1 MNAKG
6 IDPNLWHLV
15 TTSLA
20 SDTGQRDGRCVQT
33 GGQDSQMT
41 EFTTIT
47 TDSELTIPGF
57 RERAQDAQS
66 SVTSYRQWIDD
77 TRYSSHVVISTA
89 GDPTRRAVIR
99 LVANKDVQRTDTANE
114 EDLKTHS
121 GQPTPGDV
129 PAFVLQLSRS
139 STAVHRSLRSL
150 TASLHFTAEHIRPHH

>member
-1 MNAKG
+1 MSGPLCVPVGSKGSKSQALQVKG

-66 SVTSYRQWIDD
+66 S
-77 TRYSSHVVISTA
+77 
-89 GDPTRRAVIR
+89 
-99 LVANKDVQRTDTANE
+99 
-114 EDLKTHS
+114 
-121 GQPTPGDV
+121 
-129 PAFVLQLSRS
+129 
-139 STAVHRSLRSL
+139 
-150 TASLHFTAEHIRPHH
+150 